1 MSEVEESAM
10 AKVSTPVALPWEW
23 IVEKLVDNKDIGTP
37 LLKAMIF
44 MHIPDI
50 DNSSCSN
57 LQGRIALRYLEEVLL
72 LDRLEVHAIPLVK
85 VLLRSSIP
93 NSSSAADQALLL
105 RVCTEVVLGHVRE
118 LDENGERDWEGFED
132 DLKRIFKEEDS
143 SLPFINRR
151 NELLQLLEDQNTCL
165 ATLEK
170 YPVETLKSDLRQFV
184 RVKKACLN
192 RTFLDQLVFDVSKGR
207 HFPSLLHYMHPSPTG
222 EECANSGGRKRLY
235 RESDLPY
242 ELASSEGEK
251 RLKHNGKDSSPS
263 NIEKTREYNIE
274 KTNNGSENGCQ
285 NNSLCTSTQD
295 LQKDIQTA
303 TGNGLLDI
311 GSKPEIHVIR
321 NEKSLQVSSGTE
333 STSNGHSH
341 CSERRDHGVCFLEG
355 ETDEPDEEEN
365 NSEATSPTE
374 HHLLEAE
381 ELPELDLL
389 IPGKDGREQICFKCR
404 EGGVMSCCNG
414 CSVAMHDECLKLYTS
429 IPGETFD
436 CHVCSYKRALAA
448 YQKAKKDAIESK
460 KRLLAF
466 LNNRSVQGN
475 EQRSWNGNHKKC
487 EKGGEAFSNKMKISE
502 EPSSHTSDF
511 SLRSK
516 RKQHLC
522 SKSSGIS
529 VHENK
534 GPVEIENDLHCKQ
547 NEAYDGVH
555 DEDLEDGNNED
566 RKYHLRNRKST
577 MRGTCLLPGVRR
589 NKLAWKKSEEEALKE
604 GMQKFATGETNVIPW
619 KRILEHG
626 KGIFDRSRLPA
637 DLKDKWRNMKK
648 SNS

>member
-1 MSEVEESAM
+1 M
-10 AKVSTPVALPWEW
+10 AKASTPTTLPWEW
-23 IVEKLVDNKDIGTP
+23 IVEKLVDNKEISTP

-72 LDRLEVHAIPLVK
+72 LERLEVHAIPLVK

-93 NSSSAADQALLL
+93 NSSSATDQALLL
-105 RVCTEVVLGHVRE
+105 RVCTEVVLGHIRE

-132 DLKRIFKEEDS
+132 DLKRIFTEKDS

-151 NELLQLLEDQNTCL
+151 KELLQILEDQNTCL
-165 ATLEK
+165 STLEK
-170 YPVETLKSDLRQFV
+170 YPVETLKRDLRQFV
-184 RVKKACLN
+184 HVKKACLN
-192 RTFLDQLVFDVSKGR
+192 RTVLDQLVFDVSKGR
-207 HFPSLLHYMHPSPTG
+207 HFPSLLHNTHPSPTG
-222 EECANSGGRKRLY
+222 EECTNSGGRKRLY
-235 RESDLPY
+235 READLPY
-242 ELASSEGEK
+242 EHTSSEGEK
-251 RLKHNGKDSSPS
+251 RLKHGGKDSTPS
-263 NIEKTREYNIE
+263 NIENTRECIIE
-274 KTNNGSENGCQ
+274 KTNNGSENGFQ
-285 NNSLCTSTQD
+285 NNSLCTSTRD
-295 LQKDIQTA
+295 LQKDTQTA
-303 TGNGLLDI
+303 TGNGLPDI

-321 NEKSLQVSSGTE
+321 DEKLLQVSSGTE

-341 CSERRDHGVCFLEG
+341 CSERRDDGVCCLEG
-355 ETDEPDEEEN
+355 ETDELEEEN
-365 NSEATSPTE
+365 NSEATSTRE

-389 IPGKDGREQICFKCR
+389 IPGKDAREQICFKCR
-404 EGGVMSCCNG
+404 EGGVLSCCSG
-414 CSVAMHDECLKLYTS
+414 CSIAMHDECFKLYAST

-475 EQRSWNGNHKKC
+475 EQRSRNGNHKKC

-502 EPSSHTSDF
+502 EPSSHASDF
-511 SLRSK
+511 SFGSK

-529 VHENK
+529 VHENER
-534 GPVEIENDLHCKQ
+534 PVESENDLHCKQ
-547 NEAYDGVH
+547 NEADDGMH
-555 DEDLEDGNNED
+555 GGDLEDGNNED
-566 RKYHLRNRKST
+566 RKYHLRARKST
-577 MRGTCLLPGVRR
+577 MRGTCRLPGVRR
-589 NKLAWKKSEEEALKE
+589 NALAWKKAEEEALKE
-604 GMQKFATGETNVIPW
+604 GMQKFSIGETNVIPW

-626 KGIFDRSRLPA
+626 KGIFDKSRLPA